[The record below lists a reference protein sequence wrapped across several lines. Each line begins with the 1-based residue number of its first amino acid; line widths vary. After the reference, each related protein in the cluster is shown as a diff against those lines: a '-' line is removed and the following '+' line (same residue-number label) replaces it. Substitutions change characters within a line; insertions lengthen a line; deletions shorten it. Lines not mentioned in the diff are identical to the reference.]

1 MGRLDDEAGGTAA
14 GVAKEPTRKLLAE
27 WIVGSYENVSEEMG
41 VMLGR
46 RRVLSR
52 WWVKRIIN
60 FGVIKMQLK

>member
-1 MGRLDDEAGGTAA
+1 
-14 GVAKEPTRKLLAE
+14 LLAE

-52 WWVKRIIN
+52 WWVKRKIN